1 MSVINIKN
9 TNNELI
15 STEIPEYVLNFVDVL
30 NEKEL
35 IKSLYFSDSKDE
47 VISEMNFLIEESG
60 YAPAELEII
69 NIHDDYATFTSYQE
83 WKDSQQKINTDIF
96 ITKISDLIKQSNTKL
111 EQWDNDEPYNDIDDG
126 QEHHNEMGFNSGLNQ
141 SLKIYKEI
149 LLDNQTQ
156 NDNSK
161 DYVTKLEKIV
171 ITIQQEN
178 EKLKESLKLIDNKH
192 SKLIEDKQLEFSR

>member
-9 TNNELI
+9 TNNAVI

-35 IKSLYFSDSKDE
+35 IKSLYFSNSKDE
-47 VISEMNFLIEESG
+47 VISEMNFLIQESG

-69 NIHDDYATFTSYQE
+69 NIHNDYATFTSYQE
-83 WKDSQQKINTDIF
+83 WKASREKINTDLF
-96 ITKISDLIKQSNTKL
+96 LLKINELVKQSDAKL
-111 EQWDNDEPYNDIDDG
+111 EKWDNDEPYNDIDDG
-126 QEHHNEMGFNSGLNQ
+126 QEHHNEMGFNVGLNQ
-141 SLKIYKEI
+141 CLKIYKEI
-149 LLDNQTQ
+149 ILDNQVQ

-161 DYVTKLEKIV
+161 NYVTKLEKII